1 MVDIQYKK
9 KKPVFK
15 TLSKYLENNIKQNKE
30 YLDTLNDKESYIAGE
45 VAGCINTSRDILNY
59 IKTGMFVDLDVT
71 EALRSGKWINK

>member
-1 MVDIQYKK
+1 MIDIKWDK
-9 KKPVFK
+9 KKPKFK
-15 TLSKYLENNIKQNKE
+15 SLIKYLENNIKQNKE

-71 EALRSGKWINK
+71 EALRRGKWLNK